1 MDHVHLSQF
10 YIIKK
15 QTVLSS
21 NVSFRFEQFN
31 FRVAHLVFK
40 LLFRE
45 FEDVSMKMWFCL
57 SESSRGFQISKE
69 KIQYLTNRN
78 VVIQAWLDRGI
89 K

>member
-1 MDHVHLSQF
+1 MDDVHLSQF

-21 NVSFRFEQFN
+21 NVS
-31 FRVAHLVFK
+31 
-40 LLFRE
+40 
-45 FEDVSMKMWFCL
+45 
-57 SESSRGFQISKE
+57 FQISKE